1 METTY
6 KWTMEIKCEI
16 PFANKHGVFTQY
28 GYSIATRTCTDS
40 VLDAELDEF
49 YKMGGKVISFHKE
62 VAMKHCRCCNSDVL
76 WDYYDFNHD
85 CCMQCVE
92 TKAEEFTNKI
102 QNLIES
108 LLISQTINLKH
119 QQL

>member
-6 KWTMEIKCEI
+6 KWTMEIKGEI
-16 PFANKHGVFTQY
+16 PFANKHGVFSQY
-28 GYSIATRTCTDS
+28 GYSVATRICTDS

-49 YKMGGKVISFHKE
+49 YKMGGKVISFKRE
-62 VAMKHCRCCNSDVL
+62 PAMKHCKCCNSEVF

-92 TKAEEFTNKI
+92 NKAEEFTNRI

-108 LLISQTINLKH
+108 LLISRIINLKS
-119 QQL
+119 